1 MAEGSSFLGSVT
13 NLFGN
18 TIELLGQRAA
28 NALEKAK
35 QKDNTLRETQRVSI
49 VSNTEVAQQEARYLD
64 RFSFLSDDSM
74 NLMAQKDVIISAII
88 ARRCTQVAKF
98 ARAAHKKYQMGFR
111 VELREGVEPDD
122 YDAETIAYIE
132 DYISR
137 TGRVDETRP
146 MEERMN
152 FEEFLRRETKDLLT
166 YDRVAIE
173 KVPAMDGT
181 IHSFLPVDSGTIRF
195 SRRSNENVANLQ
207 ETYVSTLD
215 RHQEEIRQ
223 ESLKQRLENTD
234 PDNLRYVQLMGN
246 RIVAYYTRDDL
257 IFKMFNPVNDVRLNG
272 YSMSPLEK
280 LVAIVT
286 SHLFAESHNRYFF
299 TQGFSTRGILS
310 LRGNIPQ
317 QQLDAFRREW
327 YAQIS
332 GAQNSWRTPI
342 VGGEDIEVDWVPMS
356 VNNRDM
362 EWDVWMH
369 YLVKC
374 ICAVYLIAPQEIGWD
389 VSTTGSGMI
398 AGDSGKRNMVF
409 LTESKDVGLDPIL
422 RFYENLINE
431 EIIPGINP
439 DFAPRYIFRFVG
451 FGEDDPSADI
461 ERQVRELTNYKKLDE
476 VRLDMGMTPIG
487 PPLGE
492 LILNPALLPLYEN
505 MLFPEEPEPAG
516 GAKSDKKAKKGKE
529 KDDRE
534 TKSSKKATRQ
544 KTSKKYR

>member
-1 MAEGSSFLGSVT
+1 MAEGSSFFGSVT

-35 QKDNTLRETQRVSI
+35 QKDNTVRESQRVSI

-64 RFSFLSDDSM
+64 KFSFLSDDSL
-74 NLMAQKDVIISAII
+74 NLMAQKDAIVAAII

-98 ARAAHKKYQMGFR
+98 SRPAHKKYQMGYR
-111 VELREGVEPDD
+111 VELREGIEPDD
-122 YDAETIAYIE
+122 YDSENIAYIE
-132 DYISR
+132 DYIGH
-137 TGRVDETRP
+137 TGRMDETRP
-146 MEERMN
+146 PEEWMN

-166 YDRVAIE
+166 YDRIAIE
-173 KVPAMDGT
+173 KVPALDGT
-181 IHSFLPVDSGTIRF
+181 VHSFLPVDSGTIRF

-207 ETYVSTLD
+207 ETYISTLD
-215 RHQEEIRQ
+215 RRQEEIRQ
-223 ESLKQRLENTD
+223 EALRDRLED
-234 PDNLRYVQLMGN
+234 LPPDEIRYVQLMGG
-246 RIVAYYTRDDL
+246 RIVSYYSRNDL
-257 IFKMFNPVNDVRLNG
+257 TLKMFNPTNDVRLNG
-272 YSMSPLEK
+272 YSQGPLEK

-310 LRGNIPQ
+310 IKGNIPQ

-327 YAQIS
+327 YAQVS

-342 VGGEDIEVDWVPMS
+342 VGGEDVEVDWIPMS

-369 YLVKC
+369 YLVKV
-374 ICAVYLIAPQEIGWD
+374 ICALYLIAPQEIGWD
-389 VSTTGSGMI
+389 VSTTGAGMI

-431 EIIPGINP
+431 DLMPGINP
-439 DFAPRYIFRFVG
+439 EFPSRYIFRFVG

-476 VRLDMGMTPIG
+476 VRLEMGMSPIG

-505 MLFPEEPEPAG
+505 MLFPQQEEPSG
-516 GAKSDKKAKKGKE
+516 GSKDKKAKKARD

-534 TKSSKKATRQ
+534 TKSSKKKTRQ